1 MIYTEQLLITNVLL
15 AIQERHNAISKAR
28 RKAQRKVVV
37 LQSLDPDTPDTA
49 LHELQEQNHQSSQL
63 DYLVQSTLDYING
76 EITNGQLKQ
85 ILAHEKEQ
93 KIILN

>member
-1 MIYTEQLLITNVLL
+1 MTYTEQQMIVNVFL
-15 AIQERHNAISKAR
+15 AIQARHNAISRAR

-37 LQSLDPDTPDTA
+37 LQLLDPDNADTA
-49 LHELQEQNHQSSQL
+49 LHELQEQNHQSSQI
-63 DYLVQSTLDYING
+63 DYLIQSTLDYLSG

-85 ILAHEKEQ
+85 ILAQEKEQ